1 MPKPTAPLL
10 TVRFIH
16 AVEFATAGHASQLR
30 KGTTIPYIAHPL
42 AVSALVIEHQGD
54 EDEAI
59 AGLLHDAPEDQGG
72 IPMLEEIRARFG
84 HRVAEI
90 VKGCTDTFESKK
102 PPWAERKRAYI
113 AHLATADRST
123 CLVSAADK
131 LHNARAIHQDLLAY
145 GDELWRRFNA
155 RPEELAWYYGALV
168 PALRA
173 RLSGTAGAP
182 LVDALERTVRAIW
195 PGGEAH
201 PKGGASTASQ

>member
-42 AVSALVIEHQGD
+42 AVSALVIEHLGD

-59 AGLLHDAPEDQGG
+59 AGLLHDLPEDQGG
-72 IPMLEEIRARFG
+72 LPMLEEIRARFG
-84 HRVAEI
+84 ARVAKI
-90 VKGCTDTFESKK
+90 VEGCTDTFESPK
-102 PPWAERKRAYI
+102 PPWRRRKEAYI
-113 AHLATADRST
+113 VHLALADRST

-131 LHNARAIHQDLLAY
+131 LHNARAIHQDLLIHG
-145 GDELWRRFNA
+145 GDVWRRFSA
-155 RPEELAWYYGALV
+155 GTQDLAWYYRALV

-182 LVDALERTVRAIW
+182 LVDALARTVRAIW
-195 PGGEAH
+195 PGGEAR
-201 PKGGASTASQ
+201 PKGGASQAGV

>member
-1 MPKPTAPLL
+1 MPKSANPLL
-10 TVRFIH
+10 TVRYFR
-16 AVEFATAGHASQLR
+16 AVEFAGGAHGSQFR
-30 KGTTIPYIAHPL
+30 KGTTIPYIAHLL

-102 PPWAERKRAYI
+102 PPWAERKRTYI
-113 AHLATADRST
+113 AHLAIADRST

-131 LHNARAIHQDLLAY
+131 LHNARAIHQDLLVH
-145 GDELWRRFNA
+145 GEELWRRFNA
-155 RPEELAWYYGALV
+155 GPKDLAWYYRALV

-173 RLSGTAGAP
+173 RLTGTAGAP
-182 LVDALERTVRAIW
+182 MVDALERTVHAIW
-195 PGGEAH
+195 PGGEAR
-201 PKGGASTASQ
+201 